1 MALEFDIN
9 GYPPTENLITAELD
23 RANAEL
29 ELLGSKNKRFL
40 VWFVAIILAYATFM
54 LTVVIPILG
63 DPTAVPDLVATFAY
77 FLPYVT
83 FFIFFVGNHL
93 HTKRIERPRRAAKA
107 TIKRLTAATDDELQ
121 TIDGADEKYELVLSY
136 LGKIAEIGR
145 GLTKGELDLLA
156 EWVEDRIREEKGIKK
171 PSVHELT
178 L

>member
-1 MALEFDIN
+1 MALKFDITGN
-9 GYPPTENLITAELD
+9 PPEQALITAELEQ
-23 RANAEL
+23 ANEAL
-29 ELLGSKNKRFL
+29 EVLRKQNRRFL
-40 VWFVAIILAYATFM
+40 IWFVSIILVYATFM

-63 DPTAVPDLVATFAY
+63 DPTVVPDLVATFAY

-93 HTKRIERPRRAAKA
+93 HTKRIDRPKRAAKN
-107 TIKRLTAATDDELQ
+107 TIKVMTEATAEELAPIAGSEKKYQ
-121 TIDGADEKYELVLSY
+121 LIADYRDKTSAL
-136 LGKIAEIGR
+136 AR

-156 EWVEDRIREEKGIKK
+156 EWVEDREREEKGIKK